1 MSLGNLIKVFAI
13 AFGIIVV
20 ISTIISLFN
29 RDKGAK
35 AMNVL
40 LKGLLVAA
48 GIAIISILLTSVTG
62 YNLIQDEN
70 GRYNFMKNANILSGT
85 MDLQNDIQS
94 LDFELISEDIKI
106 VTTDSDTFRLEYSWL
121 EWDEKP
127 SISTKGGKLVY
138 KTGEKL
144 RHVVS
149 CLFTVRLNRQSSF
162 ICQKER
168 FLKMLP
174 CVLRPGILK

>member
-1 MSLGNLIKVFAI
+1 
-13 AFGIIVV
+13 
-20 ISTIISLFN
+20 
-29 RDKGAK
+29 
-35 AMNVL
+35 
-40 LKGLLVAA
+40 
-48 GIAIISILLTSVTG
+48 
-62 YNLIQDEN
+62 
-70 GRYNFMKNANILSGT
+70 MKNANILSGT

-106 VTTDSDTFRLEYSWL
+106 VTTASDTFRLEYSWL

-162 ICQKER
+162 ICQKDR